1 MRSINSRPHVAVPIL
16 TILAACASAAAQST
30 PPASPPAPGARPPA
44 GEAEAMVP
52 GGASSPTS
60 SLMADTAGVE
70 TADGRAVAPH
80 ALRNWSLFAVATPE
94 PRTIQAHD
102 LVQIIVRE
110 TSRAKSKHELD
121 AEKSWSLDG
130 SIDSFPAFMLPD
142 LLELQLRNSDPDNF
156 PIDLGV
162 NFDKEFEGEGE
173 YKREDDL
180 TARLTAEVIEVQPN
194 GNLVLEARTSIRNDE
209 ELLTIKVTGICRQD
223 DVTALNTILSN
234 QIHDLRIDKTHTGE
248 LKKANEKGI
257 IAKVLDAIFAF

>member
-1 MRSINSRPHVAVPIL
+1 MRRQHIRPHITVGLMTA
-16 TILAACASAAAQST
+16 LAAGAPAAAQST
-30 PPASPPAPGARPPA
+30 RPATTVDAAPA
-44 GEAEAMVP
+44 GAGP
-52 GGASSPTS
+52 SPSS
-60 SLMADTAGVE
+60 SLMANTTASVQ
-70 TADGRAVAPH
+70 AADDGRAAAPH
-80 ALRNWSLFAVATPE
+80 GLRDSSLFAVASPE
-94 PRTIQAHD
+94 PRTIQKHD

-142 LLELQLRNSDPDNF
+142 LLEFQLRNSDPDNF

-209 ELLTIKVTGICRQD
+209 EVLAIKVTGICRQD
-223 DVTALNTILSN
+223 DVTVLNTILSN